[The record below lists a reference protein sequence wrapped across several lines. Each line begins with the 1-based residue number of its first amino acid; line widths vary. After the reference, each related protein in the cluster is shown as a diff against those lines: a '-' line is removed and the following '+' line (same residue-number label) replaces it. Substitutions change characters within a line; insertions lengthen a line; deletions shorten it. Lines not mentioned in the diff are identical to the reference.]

1 MTSSKASAADPTPA
15 VPREM
20 QHRVLSPQQHFEEWQ
35 RDLDQQIADDPAW
48 GNGDV
53 DRAPGAAA
61 ADAGGPVR
69 MDDQRILEL
78 MRSVDRPVSS
88 GEVAIRS
95 RGALTRNH
103 VSRRF
108 GELHA
113 EGWIRPSSERI
124 RFGKGR
130 EEVRYEL
137 TRRGR
142 EA

>member
-1 MTSSKASAADPTPA
+1 MS
-15 VPREM
+15 PRQKDSVGVDRTGM
-20 QHRVLSPQQHFEEWQ
+20 QAPRSGAQHCEDVLAE
-35 RDLDQQIADDPAW
+35 LDRQIADDPAW
-48 GNGDV
+48 GDGGEDGANGDT
-53 DRAPGAAA
+53 
-61 ADAGGPVR
+61 GGPAR
-69 MDDQRILEL
+69 SDDQRILEL
-78 MRSVDRPVSS
+78 MRSVNRPVSS